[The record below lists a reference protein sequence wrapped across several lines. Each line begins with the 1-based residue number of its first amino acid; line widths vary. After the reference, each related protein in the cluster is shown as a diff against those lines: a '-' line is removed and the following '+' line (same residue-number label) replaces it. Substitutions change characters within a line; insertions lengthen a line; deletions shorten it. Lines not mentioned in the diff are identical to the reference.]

1 MASAVIHICVAKK
14 LGEKINKNTRDYY
27 LGSIAPD
34 ISKEIGE
41 TKYVSHF
48 LKDSIK
54 SNVPNINLFLE
65 KYKNDLKNDFTLG
78 YFIHLYTDKIWFDH
92 FIENFVVNST
102 VRLMDGT
109 FLNCNEDD
117 IVSIVYNDYTNI
129 NIDLI
134 DEYDLDLSLFYEE
147 FEKPITSINE
157 IPIDQLDVLIDK
169 MGIIIAN
176 SKLEKKYLFDMEDI
190 NRFIDD
196 SVEKIYNYLI
206 ENGLQEDY
214 HE

>member
-27 LGSIAPD
+27 LGTIAPD

-41 TKYVSHF
+41 TKYESHF

-54 SNVPNINLFLE
+54 SNVPNIKLFLE

-134 DEYDLDLSLFYEE
+134 DKYDLDLSLFYEE